1 MQITLLDKNLDFPKS
16 EEANID
22 GLIAVGGDLEPARL
36 LAAYE
41 RGIFPWYNPG
51 ELKMWWTPPER
62 AIIPLTG
69 VKIHKSMRNELNRQR
84 YTVTYDTCFKDVVIN
99 CAKTSRRS
107 QEDTT
112 ETWIGDE
119 IVEAYCML
127 YELGVGHS
135 VEVWD
140 GDKLVGGLYG
150 VSIGRMFFGESMFA
164 FATNASKVALIHLIK
179 KIAPM
184 GFGPIDCQ
192 IMNDHLKSL
201 GAVLMKRDE
210 FEKVLDKYLTA
221 GKTFKGSWNEI

>member
-69 VKIHKSMRNELNRQR
+69 IKIHKSMRNELNRQR

-99 CAKTSRRS
+99 CAKASRRS

>member
-69 VKIHKSMRNELNRQR
+69 IKIHKSMRNELNRQR

-99 CAKTSRRS
+99 CAKASRRS

-164 FATNASKVALIHLIK
+164 FATNASKVALIHLIN